1 MTIESNIIHSDNE
14 ELLLVLRY
22 FDFFKYPLD
31 KIQLYT
37 FLSTRIEKIQT
48 LDQTLDFLVA
58 EQKIEEKCGYYALK
72 DIDSLLSNRLKG
84 EKRFRALSGRIEKT
98 SKRLSRFPFIEF
110 VGLSGSLSKGYA
122 PEKSD
127 IDLFIIT
134 SKNRLWICRTILHVF
149 KKISFIKG
157 SQHWY
162 CMNYFVDETALEIE
176 EQNYFTAIE
185 LATLKPL
192 ADKLNFHQKLIEN
205 NAHWMNKVL
214 PNYQYKQGSDVKELH
229 VYWLFKIF
237 ELLGSERLNS
247 FLMHWTDKKWR
258 RKWKRKNYP
267 AEDYELAF
275 KTRINIS
282 KNHLHNYQKKLLDYL
297 SKIQQK

>member
-1 MTIESNIIHSDNE
+1 MNSESNRPLLASE
-14 ELLLVLRY
+14 ELITVLRY
-22 FDFFKYPLD
+22 FDYFSYPL
-31 KIQLYT
+31 KKVELYT
-37 FLSTRIEKIQT
+37 FLRAKFDNIQMISKTLEILIEEK
-48 LDQTLDFLVA
+48 
-58 EQKIEEKCGYYALK
+58 KIEEKNGFYALVN
-72 DIDSLLSNRLKG
+72 IDLLLKNRMEG
-84 EKRFRALSGRIEKT
+84 EKRFVALYPRIEKT
-98 SKRLSRFPFIEF
+98 TQRLRRFPFVQF

-122 PEKSD
+122 PEKAD

-134 SKNRLWICRTILHVF
+134 AKNRLWLCRTILHLF
-149 KKISFIKG
+149 KKISFLKG

-192 ADKLNFHQKLIEN
+192 ADTSNFHQQLIES

-214 PNYQYKQGSDVKELH
+214 PNYQYKQIRDLKEMR
-229 VYWLFKIF
+229 VYWVLKIF
-237 ELLGSERLNS
+237 ELFGSRRLNS

-258 RKWKRKNYP
+258 RKWKKKNYP

-282 KNHLHNYQKKLLDYL
+282 KNHLHNYQKKLLEYL
-297 SKIQQK
+297 KNIQQK